1 MGCHN
6 KTRPKCVQKEA
17 YNCVVGWKMLDNGT
31 KVPDV
36 YKDNCKT
43 ETWEECTEIETYCA
57 KFEKDMVQCIPE
69 LKIPYCQCKEK
80 KEYINLKKV
89 TCKPKVKAV
98 CEPVTEEI
106 CAEVCWED
114 TVQTVVDVCE
124 PGMSWVPKQ
133 EYIHE
138 ERCLLDAQGKH
149 YGSSE
154 HHHNHHNHVSSSST
168 SYGAPQAPTYPV
180 NKPTYHPPHNRH
192 NARSLENPI
201 APALGPTSDAQ
212 LVYKDNYQWT
222 PLSNN

>member
-1 MGCHN
+1 
-6 KTRPKCVQKEA
+6 
-17 YNCVVGWKMLDNGT
+17 
-31 KVPDV
+31 
-36 YKDNCKT
+36 
-43 ETWEECTEIETYCA
+43 
-57 KFEKDMVQCIPE
+57 
-69 LKIPYCQCKEK
+69 
-80 KEYINLKKV
+80 
-89 TCKPKVKAV
+89 
-98 CEPVTEEI
+98 
-106 CAEVCWED
+106 
-114 TVQTVVDVCE
+114 
-124 PGMSWVPKQ
+124 MSWIPKQ

-154 HHHNHHNHVSSSST
+154 HHHDHHNHVSSSST

-180 NKPTYHPPHNRH
+180 NKPTYHPPHNRN